1 MKRRGGG
8 ILELLLFAI
17 VSSFLLYIAFR
28 SCASLVLSGVT
39 RPVDSFFFL
48 PLGFLANCLFVLNL
62 VFWASFEELLYRVY
76 FPNRLEMFFLVSQD
90 RVLSFRSL
98 FVWVLPHLLFGI
110 SHSYLGCLNIFF
122 AFCASVFLRTVY
134 IYLKHKIGRV
144 ASFALIS
151 SLHSFY
157 NICIVY
163 LVLS

>member
-1 MKRRGGG
+1 MSFCC
-8 ILELLLFAI
+8 LLL
-17 VSSFLLYIAFR
+17 SLLFFCILPSA
-28 SCASLVLSGVT
+28 LVLLWCFLVL
-39 RPVDSFFFL
+39 RDLLICFFFL
-48 PLGFLANCLFVLNL
+48 PLGFLENCLFVLNL
-62 VFWASFEELLYRVY
+62 VLWASFEELLYRVY

-90 RVLSFRSL
+90 RVSSFRSL
-98 FVWVLPHLLFGI
+98 FVWVLPHLLFGM

-144 ASFALIS
+144 ASFVLIS